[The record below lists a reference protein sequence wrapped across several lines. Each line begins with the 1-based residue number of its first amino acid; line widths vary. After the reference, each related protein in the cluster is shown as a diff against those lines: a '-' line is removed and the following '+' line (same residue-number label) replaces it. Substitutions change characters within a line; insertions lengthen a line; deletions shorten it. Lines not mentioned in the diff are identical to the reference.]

1 MRDLFDEYGNFV
13 GRFEPSGGGFEGFF
27 FLIGVVFLWAF
38 GFLIYLFFKL
48 IINGFK
54 AMGRGEFGKALAYLI
69 VPGVIVLLGTLS
81 VVGVIAA
88 SAVGEMERRQAEQ
101 LRQQQT
107 SQELA
112 EIEKKF
118 PVTISNAIRVSC
130 QDGRV
135 KCIDRDEIYI
145 LYTITNDWRSSIFFG
160 EVGDGC
166 SIWGRPTKDLIE
178 PFTEVMAVCHDWTT
192 KLGENGTLL
201 PKNERIPLRELCVEI
216 ELLTDGYGDILVG
229 EELPIRTLCIDVPL
243 RLNPPSP

>member
-1 MRDLFDEYGNFV
+1 MKDLFDEYGNFV

-54 AMGRGEFGKALAYLI
+54 AMGRGDWGKALAYLI

-101 LRQQQT
+101 LRQQQI

-112 EIEKKF
+112 EIEEKF
-118 PVTISNAIRVSC
+118 PVTISNAMRVSC
-130 QDGRV
+130 QDDRARGR
-135 KCIDRDEIYI
+135 CIERDEIYI
-145 LYTITNDWRSSIFFG
+145 LYTITNDWRSSIFFEECTTCG
-160 EVGDGC
+160 KNLV
-166 SIWGRPTKDLIE
+166 E
-178 PFTEVMAVCHDWTT
+178 PFTEVMAVYRDWTT
-192 KLGENGTLL
+192 KLGENGILL
-201 PKNERIPLRELCVEI
+201 PRKERIPLRELCVEI

>member
-1 MRDLFDEYGNFV
+1 MKDLFDEYGNFV

-69 VPGVIVLLGTLS
+69 VPCVIVLLGTLS

-88 SAVGEMERRQAEQ
+88 SAVDEMERRQAEQ
-101 LRQQQT
+101 LRQQQI

-112 EIEKKF
+112 EIEEKF
-118 PVTISNAIRVSC
+118 PVTISNATRVSC

-135 KCIDRDEIYI
+135 RGRCIEKDEIYI

-166 SIWGRPTKDLIE
+166 SWTWKGLID
-178 PFTEVMAVCHDWTT
+178 PFTEVMAVCRDWTT

-201 PKNERIPLRELCVEI
+201 PKNERIPLRELCVGI